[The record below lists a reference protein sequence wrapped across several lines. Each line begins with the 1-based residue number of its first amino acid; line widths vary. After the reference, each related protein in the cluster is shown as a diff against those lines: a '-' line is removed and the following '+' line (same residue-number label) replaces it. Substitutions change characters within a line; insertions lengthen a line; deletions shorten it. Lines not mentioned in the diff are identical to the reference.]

1 MRLRITSN
9 DVDLLE
15 NIDITRNDK
24 LHEFIRVYKTTKSI
38 DCFQIELPK
47 NITVDAICSIINDI
61 NSPHFLKTEF
71 KSKDEETSYW
81 LCFYKK

>member
-9 DVDLLE
+9 DADLLK
-15 NIDITRNDK
+15 NIDNDK
-24 LHEFIRVYKTTKSI
+24 LREYIRIYKTTKSI

-47 NITVDAICSIINDI
+47 NITVDVICSIISELDF
-61 NSPHFLKTEF
+61 PHFLKTEF

>member
-1 MRLRITSN
+1 MILRITSN
-9 DVDLLE
+9 DADLLK
-15 NIDITRNDK
+15 NIDNDK
-24 LHEFIRVYKTTKSI
+24 LHEYIRIYKTTKSI

-47 NITVDAICSIINDI
+47 NITVDVICSIINEI

-81 LCFYKK
+81 LCFYKKIK